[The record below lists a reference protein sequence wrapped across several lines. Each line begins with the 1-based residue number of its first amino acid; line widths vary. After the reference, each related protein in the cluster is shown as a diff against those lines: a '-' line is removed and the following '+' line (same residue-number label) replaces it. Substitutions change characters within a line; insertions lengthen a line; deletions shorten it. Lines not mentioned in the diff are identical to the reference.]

1 VKKIGEIEILANDSK
16 NIVYNLLV
24 DLKNKFLY
32 FTEQGNGDEPTVCLS
47 IESLSPDEIKDIK
60 LKGVE

>member
-1 VKKIGEIEILANDSK
+1 MKKIGEIEISADNSNNVIYTLS
-16 NIVYNLLV
+16 V

-32 FTEQGNGDEPTVCLS
+32 FTKQDDGDEPTICLS
-47 IESLSPDEIKDIK
+47 IESLFPDEIENIK